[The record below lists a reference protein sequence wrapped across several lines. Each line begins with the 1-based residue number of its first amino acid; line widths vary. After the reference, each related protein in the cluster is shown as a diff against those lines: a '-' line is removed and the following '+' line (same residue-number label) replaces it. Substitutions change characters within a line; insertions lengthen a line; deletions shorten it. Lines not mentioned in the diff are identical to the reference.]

1 MCKTIDLKH
10 FLNNL
15 YLVFSVGNFQGLNF
29 RFHVQNL
36 RATLTNYHKGPSINY
51 LVSGARGGSKFPI
64 LLSKKTTK
72 SDGGGQK
79 LPIL

>member
-36 RATLTNYHKGPSINY
+36 RATLANYHKLTLTCFNISYTKPHK
-51 LVSGARGGSKFPI
+51 GADKNWAQF
-64 LLSKKTTK
+64 
-72 SDGGGQK
+72 
-79 LPIL
+79 